1 MITFKEYLEEAVV
14 DVAQLKRKPLSQRTP
29 REQAAIDAA
38 KASKP
43 KKGKVEVHL
52 KHEDGTTSK
61 SRFSLMGKESK
72 WDEEAK
78 TIADGHLK
86 NMQNIHD
93 QFPKISG
100 SRATEV
106 HKVVIK

>member
-1 MITFKEYLEEAVV
+1 MKTFKQYLNEAVK
-14 DVAQLKRKPLSQRTP
+14 DADSLKRKPLAQRSAKD
-29 REQAAIDAA
+29 QAFLDAA
-38 KASKP
+38 KAAKP
-43 KKGKVEVHL
+43 PKGKVDVHL
-52 KHEDGTTSK
+52 KHEDGTISK
-61 SRFSLMGKESK
+61 SSFKLTKSQHK
-72 WDEEAK
+72 WDDEAK
-78 TIADGHLK
+78 DIAAGHLK